1 MSIIQDFIR
10 EAGWPIFPTLA
21 FGIAALAVSI
31 KMIEKPTEQ
40 LASLVRNLS
49 CLTLIFGVFGTIVGL
64 QYSVSAIEKVE
75 PAMRWIVLIGLG
87 FVIGSGLVYMFVAK
101 PYNKSQAPEGD
112 AVEYAAQLRAKSH
125 S

>member
-1 MSIIQDFIR
+1 MSIVQDFIR

-21 FGIAALAVSI
+21 FGVAALAVAI

-64 QYSVSAIEKVE
+64 QTSVNAIEKVE
-75 PAMRWIVLIGLG
+75 PAMRWIVLIGLRETLNNS
-87 FVIGSGLVYMFVAK
+87 VAALLVLFPTMLCYTAGK
-101 PYNKSQAPEGD
+101 YKLTEQTP
-112 AVEYAAQLRAKSH
+112 
-125 S
+125 